1 MDNLGVLTS
10 VPFLIKIYF
19 IDGHQTAL
27 RDGLYVYFTKVN
39 IQNNYGHKNRKGRER
54 EHEYFN
60 VAFVTLVLLQGI
72 LLKGHVLNAP
82 LKNRCKILATVKHV
96 NLPNRYLKD
105 HLAAMHS

>member
-1 MDNLGVLTS
+1 MD
-10 VPFLIKIYF
+10 IKLPCEMDYMFISQKSIYR
-19 IDGHQTAL
+19 ITTGIKTE
-27 RDGLYVYFTKVN
+27 
-39 IQNNYGHKNRKGRER
+39 KGRER

-82 LKNRCKILATVKHV
+82 LKNRYKILATVKHV